1 MKNIVDYAME
11 ADHSLESSEFNAVDS
26 LVLSKLAYL
35 NFEGFISEN
44 SEGTSIPVRE
54 ILDAPGADGLFRNVP
69 DNKSNR
75 KLLTAFANSTRFR
88 DVKLAFY
95 VNQIDAGSE
104 KQFSAVTFLLP
115 GDLTYVAFRGT
126 DSSFV
131 GWKEDFNMAFINPV
145 PSQIEG
151 VNYLNSISDR
161 IPGALMTG
169 GHSKGG
175 NIAVYSAA
183 QCKDSAQRRIQRI
196 FSHDGPGFTDAFLQ
210 SSGYLAVR
218 NRIHKTLPQ
227 SSIVGMLL
235 QNQEDYHVVRS
246 SQIWLLQH
254 NPLTWGIEADDFQ
267 YVPSI
272 TRGATYRNRTLNQW
286 MNSLDDQK
294 REMFVSTLYQ
304 IIKATN
310 APTYFDL
317 AGDWPRRAVSVLNAI
332 KGVDDDTRKAML
344 QIISCLVTLAVKNIP
359 EAKGFEDVPSQKH
372 KSSLR
377 REELKRSA
385 PALGPSSLRSQG
397 SHCLRGFLRSV
408 SRLVWI
414 NDIVYQRK
422 HRSRYSSPQKYD
434 KLQNSQFRK
443 ES

>member
-35 NFEGFISEN
+35 NFEGFVP
-44 SEGTSIPVRE
+44 GT
-54 ILDAPGADGLFRNVP
+54 ADGASTPIRGILEAPDSDRLFRNVP
-69 DNKSNR
+69 DGKSNR
-75 KLLTAFANSTRFR
+75 KLLTAFANSERFR
-88 DVKLAFY
+88 DTRLAFY
-95 VNQIDAGSE
+95 VNQIDSGSE

-115 GDLTYVAFRGT
+115 DDLAYVAFRGT

-131 GWKEDFNMAFINPV
+131 GWKEDFNMAFISPV

-151 VNYLNSISDR
+151 VDYLDAISDR
-161 IPGALMTG
+161 IPGAVMTG

-175 NIAVYSAA
+175 NVAVYAAA
-183 QCKDSAQRRIQRI
+183 QCKDSTQHRIARV
-196 FSHDGPGFTDAFLQ
+196 FSHDGPGFTDAFLR
-210 SSGYLAVR
+210 SAGYLAVR
-218 NRIHKTLPQ
+218 ERIHKTLPQ

-254 NPLTWGIEADDFQ
+254 NPLTWGIEGDDFQ

-272 TRGATYRNRTLNQW
+272 TKGATYRNRTLNQW

-310 APTYFDL
+310 APTYYDL

-332 KGVDDDTRKAML
+332 KDVDDDTRKAML

-359 EAKGFEDVPSQKH
+359 ETKEFEDVPGQTT
-372 KSSLR
+372 
-377 REELKRSA
+377 
-385 PALGPSSLRSQG
+385 
-397 SHCLRGFLRSV
+397 
-408 SRLVWI
+408 
-414 NDIVYQRK
+414 
-422 HRSRYSSPQKYD
+422 
-434 KLQNSQFRK
+434 
-443 ES
+443 